1 MAMRRTLSLL
11 LGAAL
16 AGGSV
21 VAVSGPVER
30 AAAATTRAEA
40 HTADADFDGDG
51 WADLATTSQVRQRDD
66 VYLDRVHVLY
76 GGRSGISRR
85 LQTWSATDFG
95 AGGRYGSQ
103 WATALAAGDFD
114 GDGYSDLAIGGVGHR
129 AGVRVLYG
137 SRRGLSNSGTLQL
150 SPALA
155 PGGVDANWQFGTSL
169 TAGNFGRGGADDLAI
184 GSPANRSGVV
194 LVLYGTRRGLT
205 ATGRQAWSLRTPGLR
220 PAADPANH
228 GLGQDG
234 FGTSLA
240 VGRFAGG
247 AYDDLAVGAPSE
259 LVGRTDGEG
268 AVHVLRGSKNGL
280 TVAGNQV
287 WTQNSPGIGE
297 IAELNDDF
305 GSVLTTGDFQD
316 DGRDDLV
323 IATPSE
329 FIGRSP
335 GPVDGNHPVAGLIH
349 VLYGSSRGLTAT
361 GSQVWS
367 QNSPGVKGV
376 SEDFDRFG
384 RSLAAGQFG
393 KDPGR
398 KRYADL
404 AIGVAGEDVG
414 STLRAGGFNVLY
426 GSKRGLTAKR
436 DQFWTQNR
444 YGVKGRSEYSDGFGY
459 SLVAGQFGRDKRRN
473 GYSALAVSAPN
484 EVTPSGRTGAVS
496 VLYATGHGLS
506 AAHDQA
512 WYPPRVQI
520 GGDTT
525 WFGGVFAANGASP
538 RL

>member
-1 MAMRRTLSLL
+1 MRRTLALL
-11 LGAAL
+11 LGVVL

-21 VAVSGPVER
+21 VALSGPVER
-30 AAAATTRAEA
+30 AAAATTQAGA
-40 HTADADFDGDG
+40 HASDTDFDGDG
-51 WADLATTSQVRQRDD
+51 WADLATTSHARQGDD
-66 VYLDRVHVLY
+66 VSHDRVHILY

-85 LQTWSATDFG
+85 VQTWSAADFG
-95 AGGRYGSQ
+95 AGGWYASQ
-103 WATALAAGDFD
+103 WASTIAVGDFD
-114 GDGYSDLAIGGVGHR
+114 GDGYGDLAIGGVGHG
-129 AGVRVLYG
+129 AGVRVLFG
-137 SRRGLSNSGTLQL
+137 SRRGLSKSGTQQL

-155 PGGVDANWQFGTSL
+155 PGGVDANWQFGSSL

-184 GSPANRSGVV
+184 GSPVNGSGVV

-205 ATGRQAWSLRTPGLR
+205 TAGRQVWSLRTPGMK
-220 PAADPANH
+220 PAADPANP
-228 GLGQDG
+228 GLGQDE
-234 FGTSLA
+234 FGTTLA

-259 LVGRTDGEG
+259 LVGRLDGGG
-268 AVHVLRGSKNGL
+268 AVHVLRGAKNGL

-297 IAELNDDF
+297 IAETGDDF
-305 GSVLTTGDFQD
+305 GKVLTTGDFQG

-329 FIGRSP
+329 SIGRVP
-335 GPVDGNHPVAGLIH
+335 GPVSGNRPVAGLIH
-349 VLYGSSRGLTAT
+349 VLYGSSRSLTAT

-376 SEDFDRFG
+376 SEDFDEFG
-384 RSLAAGQFG
+384 RALAAAQFG
-393 KDPGR
+393 KDPGK

-404 AIGVAGEDVG
+404 AVGVGGEAVG
-414 STLRAGGFNVLY
+414 FTLRAGGINVLY
-426 GSKRGLTAKR
+426 GSKHGLTAKG
-436 DQFWTQNR
+436 DQFWTQSRN
-444 YGVKGRSEYSDGFGY
+444 GVKGRSEYSDGFGHA
-459 SLVAGQFGRDKRRN
+459 LVAGQFGRDKRRN
-473 GYSALAVSAPN
+473 GYSALAVGAPN

-496 VLYATGHGLS
+496 VLYATANGLS

-512 WYPPRVQI
+512 MYPPRVLI
-520 GGDTT
+520 GGKTA

>member
-1 MAMRRTLSLL
+1 MRRTLSLL

-21 VAVSGPVER
+21 VVVSGPVER
-30 AAAATTRAEA
+30 AAAATRAEA
-40 HTADADFDGDG
+40 HAADTDFDGDG
-51 WADLATTSQVRQRDD
+51 WADLATTSHARQGDD

-85 LQTWSATDFG
+85 VQTWSAADFG
-95 AGGRYGSQ
+95 AGGWYASQ
-103 WATALAAGDFD
+103 WATTLAVGDFD
-114 GDGYSDLAIGGVGHR
+114 GDGYGDLAIGGVGHG

-137 SRRGLSNSGTLQL
+137 SRRGLSKSGTQQL

-155 PGGVDANWQFGTSL
+155 PGGVDANWSFGTSL

-184 GSPANRSGVV
+184 GSPVNGSGVV

-220 PAADPANH
+220 PAADPANQ
-228 GLGQDG
+228 GLDQDG

-268 AVHVLRGSKNGL
+268 AVHVLRGTKNGL
-280 TVAGNQV
+280 TITGNQV
-287 WTQNSPGIGE
+287 WTQNSPGIGDS
-297 IAELNDDF
+297 AEPGDDF
-305 GSVLTTGDFQD
+305 GSVLTTGDFQG

-329 FIGRSP
+329 FIGRVP
-335 GPVDGNHPVAGLIH
+335 GQGEPVAGLIH

-384 RSLAAGQFG
+384 RALAAGQLG
-393 KDPGR
+393 KDPGK

-404 AIGVAGEDVG
+404 AIGVADEDVG
-414 STLRAGGFNVLY
+414 FTLRAGGFNVLY
-426 GSKRGLTAKR
+426 GSKHGLTAKG

-444 YGVKGRSEYSDGFGY
+444 KGVKGRSEYSDGFGHA
-459 SLVAGQFGRDKRRN
+459 LVAGQFGRDKRRN

-484 EVTPSGRTGAVS
+484 EVTPSGRTGAIS
-496 VLYATGHGLS
+496 VLYATAHGLS
-506 AAHDQA
+506 ASHDQA
-512 WYPPRVQI
+512 LYPPRVPI
-520 GGDTT
+520 GGETI